1 MLSAAFTDVL
11 GSNAEVTRGCQHQYR
26 FVKTGT
32 ITGLLT
38 TPQSKGIAT
47 GFLSYKAFAGY
58 VTYLLC
64 LHNNHIKNNREKG

>member
-11 GSNAEVTRGCQHQYR
+11 GSNAEVTRGCQHQYK

-32 ITGLLT
+32 VMGLLIA
-38 TPQSKGIAT
+38 GIAT